1 MKLDKSSIVELIYE
15 AIEEVNSQEND
26 PSKVIAKSLE
36 TVLVGPDGSLDSLGL
51 VNFIVA
57 LEGIISDEIN
67 TDITL
72 VDERAMM
79 LENSPFRTVN
89 SLAEYVESLTKELA

>member
-1 MKLDKSSIVELIYE
+1 MKLDKSSIVELIYK
-15 AIEEVNSQEND
+15 AIEEVNSQEDD
-26 PSKVIAKSLE
+26 PSKVIVKSLE
-36 TVLVGPDGSLDSLGL
+36 TVLIGPDGSLDSLGL

-67 TDITL
+67 TDIAL

-89 SLAEYVESLTKELA
+89 SLAEYVNTLTKELA

>member
-26 PSKVIAKSLE
+26 PCKVIVKSPE

>member
-1 MKLDKSSIVELIYE
+1 MKLDKSRIVELIYE
-15 AIEEVNSQEND
+15 AIEEINSQEND
-26 PSKVIAKSLE
+26 PSKVIVKSVE

-57 LEGIISDEIN
+57 LEGIVSDEIN

-89 SLAEYVESLTKELA
+89 SLAEYVEHLTKELA